1 MANAFKSKRVSHASA
16 NTSQKVFEAVAAN
29 TLVKSIMAFDT
40 AGATVTVYVKKVS
53 SGEASTYAFEKI
65 VLDPNVGQNLLLD
78 ILALEATDELWISST
93 TNTTVYL
100 LNYVE
105 EDSSVYG
112 QSVKSL
118 VDWSNIDPTN
128 GQVPVWNATAGE
140 YIPGDVAAGGA
151 VTSVNGESGDVILD
165 STEIKRVGSTG
176 DSIDTDLTAVENT
189 ITAIAARLTYTGTST
204 DVKVDANTKLTI
216 DAATNKAVLTI
227 NGVSAGTFGSTQTLL
242 PALRLGPTGS
252 TYDLPASRGT
262 TTGQVPVFNSVTN
275 TTSFQAVKVADLS
288 GDSDDLAEGGTN
300 LFLTSAERT
309 KLTGITTVVSD
320 VTGSAPIVSSGGTS
334 PTISI
339 NAATTSAAGSMS
351 AEDKTKLEGIQIG
364 AEQNVQS
371 NWTETNAGSDA
382 FILNKP
388 TLSVVATSGSY
399 NDLSNLP
406 TIPAAYT
413 DSNVD
418 AHLNTATAT
427 AGQVLSWT
435 GSDYDWVN
443 GGGGGAVVL
452 DDLTDV
458 TITDLIDHES
468 LIYDE
473 ATLKWINGSP
483 KALDLPVYSATAINK
498 GKLVKAVGAVGD
510 KISIALFDL
519 DVDDPKFLLG
529 VTVDNIVLGGT
540 GHVKTYGELRGIST
554 DLYAL
559 GTVLYASG
567 TPGEFSSTA
576 GNPEIPIAIV
586 TRSQA
591 NTGRIFIRSW
601 VPGVIHSFDKIA
613 VAGQPVIVANSD
625 ASTLNIANSD
635 GVTLTSDAGTDTL
648 TIGFNKIGTLSE
660 GAYLYWD
667 TATGKIQS
675 DSNVAVSQ
683 ISSEVTFDYAVVMNQ
698 PVTIGNTLQA
708 GDTILLSQSIYLGAS
723 GSAGTYDYGAVL
735 MKNIFTGTGL
745 SLGHIYSINSSG
757 AAVLAINTTPTA
769 EDMLVVSVG
778 SNAAN
783 GVLVQGIVRLV
794 TSLSGASKGQKV
806 YLSNSSGGVTVTPP
820 TASGSTVR
828 LLGYV
833 VDPANNKIYFNPS
846 NDYLTLA

>member
-275 TTSFQAVKVADLS
+275 TTSFQALKVAELS
-288 GDSDDLAEGGTN
+288 GDSDDLTEGTTN

-309 KLTGITTVVSD
+309 AIAGIPS
-320 VTGSAPIVSSGGTS
+320 
-334 PTISI
+334 
-339 NAATTSAAGSMS
+339 
-351 AEDKTKLEGIQIG
+351 E
-364 AEQNVQS
+364 
-371 NWTETNAGSDA
+371 
-382 FILNKP
+382 
-388 TLSVVATSGSY
+388 
-399 NDLSNLP
+399 
-406 TIPAAYT
+406 
-413 DSNVD
+413 
-418 AHLNTATAT
+418 
-427 AGQVLSWT
+427 
-435 GSDYDWVN
+435 
-443 GGGGGAVVL
+443 L

-458 TITDLIDHES
+458 VITDPLDHDS
-468 LIYDE
+468 LVYDE
-473 ATLKWINGSP
+473 VSTSWVNGAP
-483 KALDLPVYSATAINK
+483 KAVDMAVYSASGVSK
-498 GKLVKAVGAVGD
+498 GKVVKAIGSHGD
-510 KISIALFDL
+510 KVSIGLFDL
-519 DVDDPKFLLG
+519 DVDDPKYILG
-529 VTVDNIVLGGT
+529 VTGDDIAVGGI
-540 GHVKTYGELRGIST
+540 GHVRVYGELRDLST
-554 DLYAL
+554 DTYPV

-567 TPGEFSSTA
+567 TAGEFSSTP
-576 GNPEIPIAIV
+576 GTPEVPIAFVI
-586 TRSQA
+586 RSQA
-591 NTGRIFIRSW
+591 NTGRIYIRTWVPVSGVTSVNGLKGAVSIDSDDVPEGTTNLYHTTTRVQDVIDANFVVKSINSEFPDAGGDVALSSDYVPEGTVNLYHTDTRVNDLISAWADAPVTFGDTADAQGAISSLTAFDAKNRAPVRLREATVNGNNFIGLRAPAAVSADVTFTVPGTDGTAGQVLQTDGATTMSW
-601 VPGVIHSFDKIA
+601 VTKKLTQVSGKTVTSGSWSLVSGFYEATISDSAISASSVVDVIPDNDSIVTVKAAEILPRTDSSSGAVKIYA
-613 VAGQPVIVANSD
+613 INAPTSSITV
-625 ASTLNIANSD
+625 TLNI
-635 GVTLTSDAGTDTL
+635 
-648 TIGFNKIGTLSE
+648 
-660 GAYLYWD
+660 
-667 TATGKIQS
+667 
-675 DSNVAVSQ
+675 
-683 ISSEVTFDYAVVMNQ
+683 FD
-698 PVTIGNTLQA
+698 L
-708 GDTILLSQSIYLGAS
+708 
-723 GSAGTYDYGAVL
+723 
-735 MKNIFTGTGL
+735 
-745 SLGHIYSINSSG
+745 
-757 AAVLAINTTPTA
+757 
-769 EDMLVVSVG
+769 
-778 SNAAN
+778 
-783 GVLVQGIVRLV
+783 
-794 TSLSGASKGQKV
+794 
-806 YLSNSSGGVTVTPP
+806 
-820 TASGSTVR
+820 
-828 LLGYV
+828 
-833 VDPANNKIYFNPS
+833 
-846 NDYLTLA
+846 